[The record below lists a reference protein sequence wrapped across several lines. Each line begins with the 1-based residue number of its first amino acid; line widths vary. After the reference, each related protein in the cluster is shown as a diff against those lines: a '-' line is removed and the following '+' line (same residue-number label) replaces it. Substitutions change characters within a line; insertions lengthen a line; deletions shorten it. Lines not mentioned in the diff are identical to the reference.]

1 MPKQQTEYLVD
12 LIHSLS
18 KSEKRNFRLFAGR
31 LGNADEKLFLQ
42 LFDFID
48 DNRDYNESLLLQK
61 ITGIKKSQLP
71 NLKAHLYRQLL
82 GSLRWLGRNTYEDIA
97 AREWID
103 HARILLT
110 KGMQKAALESIEKA
124 KKSALAIHNQP
135 LLYHALDFERFI
147 ENQFVTGSNPV
158 IADRLKKQGDDLVRN
173 LVTGNEYSNLS
184 MALYTLYL
192 KHGYV
197 KDQKDFD
204 YIHAFFQS
212 NLPQKSTKN
221 LDFYEKVYLFQCQ
234 VWYHHMI
241 QDFAGYYKFSQK
253 WVDCFESDPKMI
265 LTDTTMYLKGLHN
278 TLNALYMAG
287 KRDKFKSYFQKYKSF
302 GDHPPVKL
310 GENDRSNYLMYYHLH
325 LLNEIFLTGQFDSG
339 KNNCKPLEELLKK
352 NEMQWDESRIIVLH
366 YKLACV
372 YFGANDYSH
381 ALTYLNLI
389 INAPSSKIRQDIQC
403 FARFL
408 SLIVHYELG
417 NEVLM
422 SYQIRSVFR
431 FLSNME
437 DLQGVQREILSFLR
451 KTPNIFP
458 TDVKKEFKSL
468 RAKLLPY
475 SEHPYEKRPFLY
487 LDIIAWLDAKI
498 NGTTVQE
505 EVLKK
510 IK

>member
-1 MPKQQTEYLVD
+1 
-12 LIHSLS
+12 
-18 KSEKRNFRLFAGR
+18 
-31 LGNADEKLFLQ
+31 
-42 LFDFID
+42 
-48 DNRDYNESLLLQK
+48 
-61 ITGIKKSQLP
+61 
-71 NLKAHLYRQLL
+71 
-82 GSLRWLGRNTYEDIA
+82 
-97 AREWID
+97 
-103 HARILLT
+103 
-110 KGMQKAALESIEKA
+110 
-124 KKSALAIHNQP
+124 
-135 LLYHALDFERFI
+135 
-147 ENQFVTGSNPV
+147 
-158 IADRLKKQGDDLVRN
+158 
-173 LVTGNEYSNLS
+173 
-184 MALYTLYL
+184 
-192 KHGYV
+192 
-197 KDQKDFD
+197 
-204 YIHAFFQS
+204 
-212 NLPQKSTKN
+212 
-221 LDFYEKVYLFQCQ
+221 
-234 VWYHHMI
+234 
-241 QDFAGYYKFSQK
+241 
-253 WVDCFESDPKMI
+253 
-265 LTDTTMYLKGLHN
+265 
-278 TLNALYMAG
+278 
-287 KRDKFKSYFQKYKSF
+287 
-302 GDHPPVKL
+302 
-310 GENDRSNYLMYYHLH
+310 MYYHLH